1 MPKVINYNALG
12 QILDNTWGRTSTPK
26 TASYSVK
33 FTYAGG
39 DRLVAT
45 FNCIMNF
52 ASSSEAQMIKKTT
65 QNDADNLVGRYTKS
79 LKEKYK
85 EITGETLTLKE
96 ASTADSVEMIGGGY
110 HHTSKRTAY
119 YRKTFIYEMS

>member
-1 MPKVINYNALG
+1 MANTIDYNALG
-12 QILDNTWGRTSTPK
+12 QILDNTWGKSSTPK

-33 FTYAGG
+33 FSYAGSM
-39 DRLVAT
+39 LSAT

-52 ASSSEAQMIKKTT
+52 ASTSDAIMVKKITA
-65 QNDADNLVGRYTKS
+65 NDADELIERYTKS

-85 EITGETLTLKE
+85 ELTGQTLTLKE
-96 ASTADSVEMIGGGY
+96 IDSADSVEMIGGGY

-119 YRKTFIYEMS
+119 YRKTFRFDMS